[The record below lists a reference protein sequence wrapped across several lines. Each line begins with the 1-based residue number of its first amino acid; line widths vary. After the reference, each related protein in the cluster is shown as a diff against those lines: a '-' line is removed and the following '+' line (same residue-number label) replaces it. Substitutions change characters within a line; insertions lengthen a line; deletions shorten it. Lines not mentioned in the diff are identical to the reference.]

1 MKLSQRKSSIL
12 MVLTYLI
19 LGSIFLVSSRFP
31 ENGKIP
37 LNTAPQKGFFAPPI
51 ELKDITGQVIRLSDY
66 QGKPVL
72 INFWATWC
80 PPCRLEMPAIQ
91 SVYTNHIEDNLVVL
105 AINTTYQDDVQEV
118 SKFMLEKNI
127 KLHVLLDMDGKIAR
141 DYKIQALPTS
151 FFIYP
156 DGRISEII
164 YGGPLSETVLEVQIQ
179 AIIKR

>member
-1 MKLSQRKSSIL
+1 MI
-12 MVLTYLI
+12 LTYLI
-19 LGSIFLVSSRFP
+19 LGSIFLVTSRFP
-31 ENGKIP
+31 QNGKVP
-37 LNTAPQKGFFAPPI
+37 VNNAPQKGFVAPPI
-51 ELKDITGQVIRLSDY
+51 ELNDITGQVIRLSDF
-66 QGKPVL
+66 QGKPVM

-91 SVYTNHIEDNLVVL
+91 SVYANHIEDNLVVL

-118 SKFMLEKNI
+118 RKFMLDKNI
-127 KLHVLLDMDGKIAR
+127 KFSVLLDMEGKISR

-156 DGRISEII
+156 DGRISEIL

-179 AIIKR
+179 TLLKR